1 MRFDAVLRRTCARL
15 RHGAGGELEQI
26 QFLLG
31 HASVQ
36 MTERYT
42 GCRQKFKEAVNDP
55 KSRSPRP
62 RDNPVYRSLYGS
74 ASASVL
80 SPLVREDFTS
90 MCQRPSSP
98 NREHLN
104 AHSAASR
111 NGLPYR
117 CLSFEDRLASDKTL
131 PRYSVRAF
139 LYSAMIRG
147 FSPGPASA

>member
-62 RDNPVYRSLYGS
+62 RDNPVYRVKIL
-74 ASASVL
+74 
-80 SPLVREDFTS
+80 
-90 MCQRPSSP
+90 
-98 NREHLN
+98 
-104 AHSAASR
+104 
-111 NGLPYR
+111 
-117 CLSFEDRLASDKTL
+117 
-131 PRYSVRAF
+131 F
-139 LYSAMIRG
+139 LYPGWSSLSWALQRSR
-147 FSPGPASA
+147 SPA